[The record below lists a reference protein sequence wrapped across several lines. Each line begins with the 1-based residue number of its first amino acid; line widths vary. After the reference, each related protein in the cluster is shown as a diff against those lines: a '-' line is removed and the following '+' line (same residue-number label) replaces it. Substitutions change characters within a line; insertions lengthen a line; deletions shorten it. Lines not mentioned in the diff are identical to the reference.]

1 LSNLKGEYLKRSVAF
16 LGCPANLEID
26 ERERHKYRY
35 AKCYHIDKSIG
46 KKSVCPDANLKR

>member
-16 LGCPANLEID
+16 LGGPANLEID

-35 AKCYHIDKSIG
+35 AKCYHIDKSSG